1 MPIISFENVSKI
13 YNSHSIALDNVSFAI
28 EKGEFVSLAGKSGAG
43 KSIALK
49 LLIAEEKPTRGR
61 ILFDNQDVQKLSA
74 KELPLLRRKVG
85 MIFQDYKLLE
95 HKTTYE
101 NIAYAMEVAG
111 MTEEDIKRDVEQV
124 LELVGLAERANNFPK
139 ALSGGEKQR
148 AAIARAL
155 VQRPEVIVADEP
167 TGNLDPINT
176 WEIIKLLVKINE
188 LGTTA
193 ILATHDKEIVDSLEK
208 RVIILDRGK
217 VIKDEQK
224 GKYIIT

>member
-1 MPIISFENVSKI
+1 MISFQNVSKI
-13 YNSHSIALDNVSFAI
+13 YNSHSIALDNVSFSI

-43 KSIALK
+43 KSTALK
-49 LLIAEEKPTRGR
+49 LLIAEESPSKGKVS
-61 ILFDNQDVQKLSA
+61 FNEQDVQKLSS
-74 KELPLLRRKVG
+74 KELPLLRRRIG
-85 MIFQDYKLLE
+85 MIFQDYRLLA
-95 HKTTYE
+95 HKTAYE

-111 MTEEDIKRDVEQV
+111 MSDEDINRDVEQV
-124 LELVGLAERANNFPK
+124 LELVALPDRANNFPK

-148 AAIARAL
+148 IAIARAL
-155 VQRPEVIVADEP
+155 VQRPELIIADEP

-188 LGTTA
+188 LGTTV

-217 VIKDEQK
+217 IIKDEQK